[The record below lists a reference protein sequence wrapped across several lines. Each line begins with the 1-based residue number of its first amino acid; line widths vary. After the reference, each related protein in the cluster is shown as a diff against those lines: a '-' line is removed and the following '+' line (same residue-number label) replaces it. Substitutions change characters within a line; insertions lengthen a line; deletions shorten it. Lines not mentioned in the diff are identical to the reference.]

1 MAFGPPAMGYDRAI
15 TIFSPDGKLYQ
26 VEYAFEAVRRGWTT
40 LGIRTKS
47 VVVLAVEKR
56 KLNPLLDVDGL
67 EKIFAVDDHIG
78 ATFAGFASD
87 GRVLIDIARIL
98 AIRHRLLYDEPITVD
113 YLAKMIAD
121 IKQAYTQ
128 HAGVR
133 PFGVALILAGVD
145 SRGTRL
151 LMTEPGGQV
160 TPYFAVAIGSGG
172 QAASDFL
179 EKNYKYDLDLDDTII
194 LSLKA
199 LASAV
204 EGKLAP
210 GNIEIGYITVEEKK
224 FRKLSRE
231 EIEKYMSKLEQT

>member
-47 VVVLAVEKR
+47 TVLLAVEKR
-56 KLNPLLDVDGL
+56 KLNPLLDVDSL
-67 EKIFAVDDHIG
+67 EKIFVVDDHVG

-87 GRVLIDIARIL
+87 GRVLIDVARIVS
-98 AIRHRLLYDEPITVD
+98 IRHRLLYDEPISID
-113 YLAKMIAD
+113 YLAKTIAD

-133 PFGVALILAGVD
+133 PFGVALIFAGVD
-145 SRGTRL
+145 DRGTRL

-172 QAASDFL
+172 QTASDFL
-179 EKNYKYDLDLDDTII
+179 EKNYNYDLGLEETI
-194 LSLKA
+194 LLGLKT
-199 LASAV
+199 LASSI
-204 EGKLAP
+204 EGKLTA
-210 GNIEIGYITVEEKK
+210 GNIEIGYITVDERRFK
-224 FRKLSRE
+224 KLSTK
-231 EIEKYMSKLEQT
+231 EIEEYMSKLE

>member
-40 LGIRTKS
+40 LGIRTKY

-56 KLNPLLDVDGL
+56 KLNPLLDVNSL

-87 GRVLIDIARIL
+87 GRVLIDTARIL

-133 PFGVALILAGVD
+133 PFGVALILAGID

-151 LMTEPGGQV
+151 IMTEPGGQV

-204 EGKLAP
+204 EGKLTP
-210 GNIEIGYITVEEKK
+210 ENIEIGYITVEEKK
-224 FRKLSRE
+224 FHKLSRE